1 MKFTILAL
9 ALALPAA
16 LATCPNDCS
25 NNGHCNHFSACECH
39 RNWMGND
46 CSMRVCY
53 FDRAFVDTPAGDL
66 NSNGILDA
74 LNTVKTMSHNVPNS
88 EQFPSSYGLGQD
100 FSTDIIIA
108 DWSEAHFHA
117 ECSGKGICERETGQC
132 ACFEGY
138 EGEGCTR
145 VACASSTDKSCS
157 GHGTCHRLKDLYK
170 PDSDQ
175 GGYLAWDGAKTQQC
189 VCDAGYTGLKCDQRV
204 CPSGDDPVT
213 KYVKYITVC
222 GTSSDPA
229 GIAEALD
236 NKVYG
241 TMTGASATV
250 AIWATTGKPSRA
262 LDVPGSDSNSA
273 SLINYPNCIAL
284 IAEEGL
290 FAVGE
295 ALITKEKKYLVNS
308 TNIVHREHSAEE
320 QKNEIQM
327 VVVKSTDEFALVY
340 TDELGSVY
348 TTRTIK
354 CNSADPDGNSDSSVD
369 AAEAA
374 VFLALSDV
382 EDCKD
387 AVEDALEELPHMVA
401 TDIDVTVQSCG
412 KGAGYTAAECVTG
425 SCSDSSLTSEADC
438 DAAGTCAKNDGSAS
452 DGEATESLCDAASDA
467 ADKTWIYAGNVWT
480 AAGVWHGAES
490 TYGHINLQVEFI
502 SNTGDEILMTA
513 ISTVEQVAITEKRKG
528 TTENAICGER
538 GICDYTT
545 GICKC
550 FPGFTNV
557 DCAKQNVL
565 AVW

>member
-1 MKFTILAL
+1 MKFTAILAL

-66 NSNGILDA
+66 NSNGV
-74 LNTVKTMSHNVPNS
+74 LNPLKTIKTMSSNVPTD
-88 EQFPSSYGLGQD
+88 EQFPSTYAMGQD
-100 FSTDIIIA
+100 LLDAAAISE
-108 DWSEAHFHA
+108 WSEAHFHA

-145 VACASSTDKSCS
+145 VACASSTEKSCS

-170 PDSDQ
+170 ATAAA

-222 GTSSDPA
+222 GTTSDPT
-229 GIAEALD
+229 GIAAALD
-236 NKVYG
+236 EKVYG
-241 TMTGASATV
+241 TLTGASATV
-250 AIWATTGKPSRA
+250 AKWAATGKPSRVLEVA
-262 LDVPGSDSNSA
+262 GVPVVTYA
-273 SLINYPNCIAL
+273 KCIAL

-295 ALITKEKKYLVNS
+295 SLITQEKKYLVNN
-308 TNIVHREHSAEE
+308 TNFVHREHSAKE

-327 VVVKSTDEFALVY
+327 VVVKTANDFALVY
-340 TDELGSVY
+340 TDELGAVY

-354 CNSADPDGNSDSSVD
+354 CLTADG
-369 AAEAA
+369 AASCGD
-374 VFLALSDV
+374 LV
-382 EDCKD
+382 ET
-387 AVEDALEELPHMVA
+387 ALEELPHMVA
-401 TDIDVTVQSCG
+401 SDIDVTVQDCS
-412 KGAGYTAAECVTG
+412 KGADYVSQGACELASCSDGASASQVDCEAAG
-425 SCSDSSLTSEADC
+425 SCSDGVTANQVDCEA
-438 DAAGTCAKNDGSAS
+438 G
-452 DGEATESLCDAASDA
+452 GEI
-467 ADKTWIYAGNVWT
+467 WVFAGNVWT
-480 AAGVWHGAES
+480 AAGVWQES
-490 TYGHINLQVEFI
+490 SVFNLQVEFI
-502 SNTGDEILMTA
+502 SNTGDETLLTA
-513 ISTVEQVAITEKRKG
+513 IGATEVYITEVRKG